1 MGKEKKMKKITPL
14 LILFFMM
21 GTFAAAQEF
30 GSIKGTVNDVDGT
43 ALPGVSVTLTSSKI
57 VTMTAVTSDRGNF
70 RFLTLPVADDYT
82 LKLELPGFK
91 THVQENI
98 VVSFGID
105 VTIDITMEMTALTE
119 EVTVVA
125 KNPVIDTKRA
135 RVGVNITEDMIMDLP
150 TARNPWV
157 LMSLIPGVLID
168 REDIGGNEAGQQ
180 SSYFGHGSKE
190 DDNTWSLDGAN
201 ITDNSAIGAAPAYIN
216 VSSYEELQI
225 NYGANDILSQTG
237 GVQINLITKR
247 GSNKYS
253 GTFYLDV
260 ERNAWQADNVPQE
273 LVDIGYTAAG
283 INRLYLYGANFGG
296 PIVKDKFWFYGS
308 WGVQDIDSLT
318 LANTSDT
325 TWLASGYLRLD
336 YHITPSTRFNGF
348 IQYDN
353 KQKWGRYWYDATQ
366 QAADTVWNQDGPGYF
381 YKGELE
387 HMFGDVYLNA
397 KAIYSDGGF
406 YLHPLTEHTEDGS
419 GNYLINQEEPEF
431 YMYGNTD
438 DYGTDRNQW
447 NISLSGSYFVEG
459 VLGGDHEFKFGVDYV
474 TSTVTTYDLYEGN
487 LVLNDYGEDLAMP
500 TGEYWEIWLLRDYIV
515 NYSFSRYSA
524 FIQDTMTF
532 GRLAI
537 NLGLRYDQ
545 EKSIVKET
553 NIDASPW
560 LPQYMPALSMDRFDT
575 GIPSWKVFSP
585 RLSLSYDLFGT
596 GKDVIK
602 LSVARYGSQSGFYLA
617 DFINPLGWTE
627 IDLIW
632 QDGYQNFVMGV
643 ADGRVQASEL
653 YGDDGLGNLQDPT
666 DPDYWLWSSN
676 VSTTLPVPATPTAVN
691 AFDPDYNSPLL
702 DEVTLS
708 YEKELMTDFAARV
721 EFFYKKYHNQTWTRY
736 MDDTGALE
744 PDSNYYVAGTEPT
757 TGYDYYGRTTFYP
770 YQYRTNHQEA
780 YDQYLGAQL
789 VWTKRLSNKWM
800 MNGSFTYSDWK
811 RHYEGEYVGLIDDV
825 FASNVSLGLN
835 NEEYFDGGVAAFESS
850 GSGVEGIFVNSRW
863 QFKLSGLYQL
873 PYGINLSGV
882 FQAREGYIK
891 PTYVAG
897 VDMIELGE
905 NSVYGS
911 PDGGSKF
918 GDDRL
923 PAFWVLNFRLEKVF
937 ELSDNSRVILSA
949 DAFNVT
955 NSAHSL
961 KKETSIGSPNFDNDL
976 RILNPRIF
984 RFGIRFTF

>member
-1 MGKEKKMKKITPL
+1 MVGI
-14 LILFFMM
+14 
-21 GTFAAAQEF
+21 FASAQEF
-30 GSIKGTVNDVDGT
+30 GSIKGTVKDVDGG
-43 ALPGVSVTLTSSKI
+43 ALPGVSVTLSGSKI
-57 VTMTAVTSDRGNF
+57 VTMTDVSTDRGNF
-70 RFLTLPVADDYT
+70 RFLTLPVAGDYM
-82 LKLELPGFK
+82 LRLELPGFK

-98 VVSFGID
+98 VVSFGTD
-105 VTIDITMEMTALTE
+105 VIFDITMEMTALTE

-125 KNPVIDTKRA
+125 ENPVIDTKRA

-225 NYGANDILSQTG
+225 NYGANDIMSQTG

-419 GNYLINQEEPEF
+419 GNYLINQEVPEF

-447 NISLSGSYFVEG
+447 NLSLSGSYFVEG

-474 TSTVTTYDLYEGN
+474 TATVTTYDLYEGN

-515 NYSFSRYSA
+515 NYSFTRYSA

-575 GIPSWKVFSP
+575 GIPSWKVLSP

-602 LSVARYGSQSGFYLA
+602 ISAARYGSQSGFYLA

-632 QDGYQNFVMGV
+632 QDGYQNFVLGA

-666 DPDYWLWSSN
+666 DPNYWLWSSN

-702 DEVTLS
+702 DELTVS
-708 YEKELMTDFAARV
+708 YEKELMADFAARV

-744 PDSNYYVAGTEPT
+744 PDNNYYVAGTEPI

-780 YDQYLGAQL
+780 YDQYIGAQL

-811 RHYEGEYVGLIDDV
+811 RYYKGEYVGLIDDV
-825 FASNVSLGLN
+825 FADDVSLGPN

-911 PDGGSKF
+911 PDGGGKF

-937 ELSDNSRVILSA
+937 EISENSRVILSA
-949 DAFNVT
+949 DAFNIT
-955 NSAHSL
+955 NAAHSL
-961 KKETSIGSPNFDNDL
+961 KKETSIGSSNFDNDL

>member
-1 MGKEKKMKKITPL
+1 MKKITTI
-14 LILFFMM
+14 LILFFMV
-21 GTFAAAQEF
+21 GIFATAQEF
-30 GSIKGTVNDVDGT
+30 GSIKGAVKDVDGS

-70 RFLTLPVADDYT
+70 RFLTLPVANDYM

-98 VVSFGID
+98 VVSFGKD
-105 VTIDITMEMTALTE
+105 VIYDITLEMTALTE
-119 EVTVVA
+119 EITVVA
-125 KNPVIDTKRA
+125 ENPVIDTKRV
-135 RVGVNITEDMIMDLP
+135 RVGINITEEMIMDLP

-168 REDIGGNEAGQQ
+168 REDVGGNEAGQQ
-180 SSYFGHGSKE
+180 SSYYGHGSKE

-225 NYGANDILSQTG
+225 NYGANDIQSQTG

-260 ERNAWQADNVPQE
+260 ERNAWQGDNVPQD

-283 INRLYLYGANFGG
+283 INKLYLYGANFGG

-318 LANTSDT
+318 LAATSDT

-353 KQKWGRYWYDATQ
+353 KAKWGRYWYDATQ

-387 HMFGDVYLNA
+387 QMFGNLYLNA

-419 GNYLINQEEPEF
+419 GNYLINQEVPDF

-447 NISLSGSYFVEG
+447 NLSVSGSYFVEG
-459 VLGGDHEFKFGVDYV
+459 LLGGDHEFKFGVDYV

-487 LVLNDYGEDLAMP
+487 LVLNDYGPDVTMP
-500 TGEYWEIWLLRDYIV
+500 NGEYWEIWLMRDYIV

-545 EKSIVKET
+545 EKSIVK
-553 NIDASPW
+553 NADIPASPW
-560 LPQYMPALSMDRFDT
+560 LPQYMPALSVDTFDA
-575 GIPSWKVFSP
+575 GIPSWKVLSP

-617 DFINPLGWTE
+617 DYINPLGWTE

-632 QDGYQNFVMGV
+632 QDGYQNFVMGA

-666 DPDYWLWSSN
+666 DPNFWLWSSN
-676 VSTTLPVPATPTAVN
+676 VSTTLPVPTTPTAVN
-691 AFDPDYNSPLL
+691 EFDPDYNSPFL

-708 YEKELMTDFAARV
+708 YEKELFTDFAGRI
-721 EFFYKKYHNQTWTRY
+721 ELFYKRYHNQTWTRY
-736 MDDTGALE
+736 MDTNGDLE
-744 PDSNYYVAGTEPT
+744 PDTNYYVAGTDPT

-770 YQYRTNHQEA
+770 YQYRTNHQDA
-780 YDQYLGAQL
+780 YDRYLGAQL

-811 RHYEGEYVGLIDDV
+811 RYYKGEYVGLIDDV
-825 FASNVSLGLN
+825 FASDVSLGLN
-835 NEEYFDGGVAAFESS
+835 NEEYFEGGVAAFESS

-873 PYGINLSGV
+873 PYGINFSGV
-882 FQAREGYIK
+882 FQAREGYVK

-905 NSVYGS
+905 NSLYGS
-911 PDGGSKF
+911 PDGGGKF

-937 ELSDNSRVILSA
+937 NITETSRVILSA
-949 DAFNVT
+949 DAFNIT

-961 KKETSIGSPNFDNDL
+961 KKETSIVSPNFDNDL

-984 RFGIRFTF
+984 RFGIRFAF

>member
-1 MGKEKKMKKITPL
+1 
-14 LILFFMM
+14 MM
-21 GTFAAAQEF
+21 GTFVAAQEF
-30 GSIKGTVNDVDGT
+30 GAIKGMVTDVDGE
-43 ALPGVSVTLTSSKI
+43 ALPGVSVTLTGSKI

-70 RFLTLPVADDYT
+70 RFLTLPVANDYV
-82 LKLELPGFK
+82 LRLELPGFK

-98 VVSFGID
+98 AVSFGKD
-105 VTIDITMEMTALTE
+105 VTIDIKLEQTALTE
-119 EVTVVA
+119 EITVVA
-125 KNPVIDTKRA
+125 ENPVIDTKRA
-135 RVGVNITEDMIMDLP
+135 RVGVNITEEMIMDLP

-190 DDNTWSLDGAN
+190 DDNTWSIDGTN
-201 ITDNSAIGAAPAYIN
+201 ITDNSALGAAPAYVN
-216 VSSYEELQI
+216 VSSYEELQV

-237 GVQINLITKR
+237 GVQLNLITKR
-247 GSNKYS
+247 GANKYS

-260 ERNAWQADNVPQE
+260 VRNAWQSDNVPQE
-273 LVDIGYTAAG
+273 LADIGYTAAG

-318 LANTSDT
+318 LAATSDK
-325 TWLASGYLRLD
+325 TWLASSYLRMD
-336 YHITPSTRFNGF
+336 YHITPSTRFNAF

-387 HMFGDVYLNA
+387 QMFGDFYLNA
-397 KAIYSDGGF
+397 KVIYTDGGF
-406 YLHPLTEHTEDGS
+406 YLHPTKEHTADGS
-419 GNYLINQEEPEF
+419 GDYTTNIEYPDF
-431 YMYGNTD
+431 YMQGNTD

-447 NISLSGSYFVEG
+447 NASVSGSYFVEG
-459 VLGGDHEFKFGVDYV
+459 VLGGDHEFKFGVDYM

-487 LVLNDYGEDLAMP
+487 LVLNYYGPDATMP
-500 TGEYWEIWLLRDYIV
+500 TGEYWETWLYRDYIV
-515 NYSFSRYSA
+515 NYSFTRYSA

-532 GRLAI
+532 GKLAV

-545 EKSIVKET
+545 ERSIVKNA
-553 NIDASPW
+553 NIPASMW
-560 LPQYMPALSMDRFDT
+560 LPNYMPALSIDRFDE
-575 GIPSWKVFSP
+575 GIPWWKTFSP
-585 RLSLSYDLFGT
+585 RMSLAYDLFGD

-602 LSVARYGSQSGFYLA
+602 LAVARYGSQSGFTIA
-617 DFINPLGWTE
+617 DFINPLGFTE

-643 ADGRVQASEL
+643 ADGRVQESEL
-653 YGDDGLGNLQDPT
+653 YGYDGAALQDRT
-666 DPDYWLWSSN
+666 DPNFWLYSSN
-676 VSTTLPVPATPTAVN
+676 VPIPPTTDVTAVN
-691 AFDPDYNSPLL
+691 AFDPNYNSPIL

-708 YEKELMTDFAARV
+708 YEKELFTGFATRL
-721 EFFYKKYHNQTWTRY
+721 ELFYKKYHNQSWIRF
-736 MDDTGALE
+736 MDTNGNLE
-744 PDSNYYVAGTEPT
+744 PDDNYYVAGTDPT
-757 TGYDYYGRTTFYP
+757 TGYDYYGRTALYP
-770 YQYRTNHQEA
+770 YQYQTNHQDA
-780 YDQYLGAQL
+780 YDRYLGAQI

-811 RHYEGEYVGLIDDV
+811 RFYKGEYSGYITDV
-825 FASNVSLGLN
+825 FASNVKMGLN

-873 PYGINLSGV
+873 PYGLTFSGV
-882 FQAREGYIK
+882 FQAREGYVK
-891 PTYVAG
+891 PTYVL
-897 VDMIELGE
+897 VDMVELGINE
-905 NSVYGS
+905 LYGN
-911 PDGGSKF
+911 PEGGGKF
-918 GDDRL
+918 GDERL

-937 ELSDNSRVILSA
+937 NITETSKVILSA
-949 DAFNVT
+949 DAFNIT

-961 KKETSIGSPNFDNDL
+961 KKETSIASPDFDKDL
-976 RILNPRIF
+976 RILNPRVF
-984 RFGIRFTF
+984 RFGIRFAF